1 MWQSFRVDQTPS
13 NAIDG
18 ITSSKKHAVIHFINV
33 SHVRSPKPFDL
44 INIFKS
50 LLFAE
55 KSFYRYCS
63 IWIWFLS
70 WNIYDSIA
78 LLFTGNF
85 ILFHIVLCSIRF
97 VLLSSGVPHF
107 LTSFEV
113 VINLCT
119 APVILAISDSIQSC
133 SYSHFSHGAHY
144 NLKLSQNVTMRS
156 KQNFSSA
163 GKHKKKRNEKLHNRS
178 CLAVMVH
185 NQSGNIVGGNC
196 NTNCS
201 AAGPFLFAEFGW
213 HPATCHATTSWKAAS
228 HQASG
233 NEPSSHPA
241 IQAANKCLAFCFQ
254 CN

>member
-163 GKHKKKRNEKLHNRS
+163 GKHKKKGTKSSTIEAASQLWCTIKVATS
-178 CLAVMVH
+178 
-185 NQSGNIVGGNC
+185 
-196 NTNCS
+196 S
-201 AAGPFLFAEFGW
+201 AATATQIARRQGLFCLQSSVDTPPLATRQLAGRQ
-213 HPATCHATTSWKAAS
+213 PAIR
-228 HQASG
+228 HQAT
-233 NEPSSHPA
+233 SHPA
-241 IQAANKCLAFCFQ
+241 IQPSRRPTSV
-254 CN
+254 